1 MATPSK
7 DYRYSVEFNI
17 HAVDAPG
24 THLARKGDIY
34 LNICVLGVHKRTRL
48 MPPHLPMHIDQKL
61 FFEKV
66 FKFCYDV
73 EEIIERLEREHILIE
88 LIQNDIPSPIL
99 LASYETRAKDFL
111 YPYSSNRIEYT
122 GLRRYVLL
130 TRTIDFPGIS
140 PSFEFST
147 SPSVI
152 DVTGLTLSTTKTHGE
167 IKFPKRSASPTW
179 KPPSAYPTRPRL
191 NDSANVSRSITS
203 HTISSALR
211 HDYGQQETQ
220 EKLRE
225 LAVDRDINYVT
236 PIDKTK
242 GRPPFVVRHVT
253 NDLIGRRPKSHTIF
267 KDGVVVN
274 NYTLARGETS
284 ASLNSFDGDFN
295 RSRSLSPVLGRS
307 ISSFGGRA
315 RSPSPSRRSLKLSQ
329 SMNFDSRER
338 SRSPSQYLYN
348 DYTADNDIYSSSPP
362 RHLMS
367 PTLLRDSFRYRYRYS
382 PAADLSDKVI
392 NTLRR
397 NLTSYSS
404 RPWHRYYSSY
414 RYSDGHIDDDDDVL
428 ERSRRLTQD

>member
-24 THLARKGDIY
+24 THLGRTGDIY
-34 LNICVLGVHKRTRL
+34 LNICLLGVHKRTRL

-61 FFEKV
+61 FFDKV
-66 FKFCYDV
+66 FKFCYDA
-73 EEIIERLEREHILIE
+73 EEIIERLEREHVLIE

-99 LASYETRAKDFL
+99 LASYEIRAKDFL

-122 GLRRYVLL
+122 GLRRYILL

-147 SPSVI
+147 SPSIV
-152 DVTGLTLSTTKTHGE
+152 DVTGLTLPTTKTRGE
-167 IKFPKRSASPTW
+167 IKLPKRSTSPAW
-179 KPPSAYPTRPRL
+179 KPPSAYSTRSRL
-191 NDSANVSRSITS
+191 NDSANVSRSLTS
-203 HTISSALR
+203 HTMSSALR

-253 NDLIGRRPKSHTIF
+253 NDLIGRKPKSHTIF
-267 KDGVVVN
+267 KDGLVIN
-274 NYTLARGETS
+274 NYTLARPETS

-307 ISSFGGRA
+307 FSSTGGRA
-315 RSPSPSRRSLKLSQ
+315 RSLSPSR
-329 SMNFDSRER
+329 R

-348 DYTADNDIYSSSPP
+348 DYQDYTGDNDIYYSSPP
-362 RHLMS
+362 RQLTS

-397 NLTSYSS
+397 NLSSYSS
-404 RPWHRYYSSY
+404 RPWHHYYSSY
-414 RYSDGHIDDDDDVL
+414 RYSDGHIDDDDVL
-428 ERSRRLTQD
+428 ERNLRLTQD